1 MPIIRYHFT
10 LRDNI
15 RYHLK
20 LRGNIYTIK
29 TELNKNED

>member
-15 RYHLK
+15 SYHLK
-20 LRGNIYTIK
+20 LRGNIYAIK

>member
-1 MPIIRYHFT
+1 MRYHFT

-20 LRGNIYTIK
+20 LRGNIYAIK